1 MSGAGQTRGPQPRY
15 LHSAVAMEPVVAAL
29 ERAAATDV
37 HVVLYGEAGVGK
49 SFSGAELHRLS
60 RRREGPLWRF
70 SVRTQDAA
78 ARLGAEGMRD
88 LLRGGTL
95 LLEGVDD
102 ASPEVQKV
110 LVGILKEWAM
120 AEDGEEAPVRV
131 VATSERGLVEL
142 VDVGEFRADLYYLL
156 EVFPVCLPP
165 LRQRA
170 EEIPQ
175 LVAEFARRRGLHPAE
190 LPELPQAFLEQAMG
204 YAWPGNL
211 RELAGVVERALPA
224 TSPGQWGFPPI
235 LHPGAGREC
244 LPSFHAAK
252 REFEESYVN
261 RLLLVTGGNVTRAA
275 EIAGKARKDFYAL
288 MSRNRVDPAR
298 FRSGSSG

>member
-1 MSGAGQTRGPQPRY
+1 MNDAGRTLGPQLRY
-15 LHSAVAMEPVVAAL
+15 LHGAVAMEPVVAAL

-49 SFSGAELHRLS
+49 SFSGRELHRRS
-60 RRREGPLWRF
+60 GRRKGPLELV
-70 SVRTQDAA
+70 SVRSPDAA
-78 ARLGAEGMRD
+78 ARLGAVGARD
-88 LLRGGTL
+88 SLQGGTL

-102 ASPEVQKV
+102 ASPVVQKV
-110 LVGILKEWAM
+110 LVGVLEEWAT
-120 AEDGEEAPVRV
+120 AETGEEAPVRV
-131 VATSERGLVEL
+131 VATSERGLAEMVGL
-142 VDVGEFRADLYYLL
+142 GEFRTDLYYLL

-175 LVAEFARRRGLHPAE
+175 LVAEFVRRRGMHPAE
-190 LPELPQAFLEQAMG
+190 LPELPPAFLEQAMV
-204 YAWPGNL
+204 YEWPGNL
-211 RELAGVVERALPA
+211 RELASVVERALPA
-224 TSPGQWGFPPI
+224 TSPGEWVFPPL
-235 LHPGAGREC
+235 LHPGVAREC
-244 LPSFHAAK
+244 MPPFHAAK
-252 REFEESYVN
+252 REFEASYVN

-298 FRSGSSG
+298 FRPG